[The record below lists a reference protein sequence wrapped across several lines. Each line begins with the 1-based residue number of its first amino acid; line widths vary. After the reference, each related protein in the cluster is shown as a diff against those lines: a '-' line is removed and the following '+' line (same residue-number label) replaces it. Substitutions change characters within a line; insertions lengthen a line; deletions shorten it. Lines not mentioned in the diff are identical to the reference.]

1 MPAGRTH
8 RRAFIAALGSAA
20 AFPLAAHAQTE
31 RARRIGALMAFSENE
46 PEGQL
51 RIAAFRRRLQEL
63 GWSEGHNL
71 QIDFRYVGGDVEHMR
86 PAAAELVAL
95 TPDVI
100 LVHSNPGV
108 AALQQ
113 VNRTIPAVF
122 AQIADPVGSGFIDN
136 LAHPGGNMTG
146 FTIFE
151 AEIGGKW
158 LEILKEVAPTVTRAV
173 VLLHTQIAANV
184 ALLRAAETASTS
196 LGITVTSASVQDA
209 AEIASAFE
217 TFAARSGLLV
227 MPNFV
232 TVSNRVL
239 IGELAIRHRM
249 PTVAPFRFMA
259 ASGSLVSYGVD
270 EVDLFRRAA
279 NYVDRI
285 LRGAKPAELP
295 VQEPTKYELVV
306 NLKTAKAIG
315 VTVPPSLLARA
326 DEVIE

>member
-1 MPAGRTH
+1 M
-8 RRAFIAALGSAA
+8 RRREFIATLGGAV
-20 AFPLAAHAQTE
+20 AFPLTALAQTE
-31 RARRIGALMAFSENE
+31 RTRRIGALVAFAENDA
-46 PEGQL
+46 EGQA
-51 RIAAFRRRLQEL
+51 RIAAFRQRLQEL

-71 QIDFRYVGGDVEHMR
+71 QIDFRYVGGGVERMR

-100 LVHSNPGV
+100 FVQSNPGV

-122 AQIADPVGSGFIDN
+122 AQVADPVGGGFIDN
-136 LAHPGGNMTG
+136 LAHPGGNITG
-146 FTIFE
+146 FTNFE

-158 LEILKEVAPTVTRAV
+158 LEILKEVAPTVTRSV
-173 VLLHTQIAANV
+173 VLLDTQTAANV
-184 ALLRAAETASTS
+184 AFLRAAETASAS
-196 LGITVTSASVQDA
+196 LGITVTSAGVHDA

-217 TFAARSGLLV
+217 TFAAPNSGLLI
-227 MPNFV
+227 MPHFV

-249 PTVAPFRFMA
+249 PTIAAFGFMA
-259 ASGSLVSYGVD
+259 ASGALVSYGVD
-270 EVDLFRRAA
+270 VVDLFRRAA
-279 NYVDRI
+279 GYVDRI

-295 VQEPTKYELVV
+295 VQQPTKYELVV

-315 VTVPPSLLARA
+315 LTVPATLLVRA
-326 DEVIE
+326 DNVIE

>member
-1 MPAGRTH
+1 MSGAT
-8 RRAFIAALGSAA
+8 
-20 AFPLAAHAQTE
+20 AFPLAAYAQTE
-31 RARRIGALMAFSENE
+31 RTRHIGALLAFAEDD
-46 PEGQL
+46 PEGQA
-51 RIAAFRRRLQEL
+51 RIAAFRRQLREL
-63 GWSEGHNL
+63 GWSEGNNL
-71 QIDFRYVGGDVEHMR
+71 RIDFRYAPGDAERMR

-95 TPDVI
+95 APDVI
-100 LVHSNPGV
+100 LVHGNPGV

-113 VNRTIPAVF
+113 VNRSIPAVF
-122 AQIADPVGSGFIDN
+122 VQIADPVGSGFIDN

-146 FTIFE
+146 FANFE
-151 AEIGGKW
+151 PEIGSKW

-173 VLLHTQIAANV
+173 VLLHMQTAGNV
-184 ALLRAAETASTS
+184 AFLRAAQAASTS
-196 LGITVTSASVQDA
+196 LGITVTSAGVQNA

-217 TFAARSGLLV
+217 TFAAPNSGV
-227 MPNFV
+227 IIIPHFV

-249 PTVAPFRFMA
+249 PTVAAIGFMA

-270 EVDLFRRAA
+270 VVELFRLGA
-279 NYVDRI
+279 NYIDRI

-295 VQEPTKYELVV
+295 VQLPTKYELVV

-315 VTVPPSLLARA
+315 LTVPASLLARA